1 VQKIAVLALE
11 LGTILV
17 SSFLAPGC
25 GDGNGGSSGGKDAG
39 LSTGGIDG
47 TGGSPGLGGSP
58 GSASTGGRI
67 GSGGMTGVG
76 GMVGTDA
83 ATSVSD
89 SGGVDAGTPSL
100 PACTGFNACGK
111 SIVGTWK
118 LPAKV
123 LCGSK
128 GSATPPPSSC
138 SADNNLAD
146 LLQSGTLTFSASGTW
161 VSSMTFKGTE
171 TLTYPTSCLSGGA
184 TCADRAANNPDA
196 GMVGSCVE
204 NTSGVCVCTYA
215 LDNMS
220 IGGQGTY
227 TTSGGTLSVV
237 GSDPSSMDYCV
248 QGNTLSMY
256 AVNSSTGD
264 SATQVYERQ

>member
-1 VQKIAVLALE
+1 MQKIAVLALG
-11 LGTILV
+11 LPIILV
-17 SSFLAPGC
+17 ASWLAPGC
-25 GDGNGGSSGGKDAG
+25 GDGNGSSGGKDSG
-39 LSTGGIDG
+39 LSAGGVNG
-47 TGGSPGLGGSP
+47 TGGSPGLGGST
-58 GSASTGGRI
+58 SSESTGGRI
-67 GSGGMTGVG
+67 GSGGMIGVG
-76 GMVGTDA
+76 GTAGTDA
-83 ATSVSD
+83 ATNAGG
-89 SGGVDAGTPSL
+89 SGGADAGTTAL
-100 PACTGFNACGK
+100 PACTGFNACGG

-123 LCGSK
+123 LCGSA

-138 SADNNLAD
+138 SANNNLGD
-146 LLQSGTLTFSASGTW
+146 LLQSGTLTFSDSGTW

-171 TLTYPTSCLSGGA
+171 TLTYPASCLSGGA

-204 NTSGVCVCTYA
+204 NTSGICACAYT
-215 LDNMS
+215 LDDMS

-248 QGNTLSMY
+248 QSNSLSMY